1 LILAL
6 ATVSKAPE
14 LKAALPAAGVSAVP
28 ARRGE
33 RYSLVLGNPS
43 LVVGLV
49 IVGIIIV
56 FGLIGPFLI
65 NQRDTRTTTFAK
77 DLAPSAIHWL
87 GTDSFGRDI
96 LALIVVGTPQTV
108 KVGLIA
114 GLISVVVGSVLG
126 FVQGYYRGTVGAV
139 VRTIT
144 DVMLTIPALL
154 ILITIASQVKT
165 VSVEGMAIII
175 GALSWPGAVRAI
187 GSQVMTLRE
196 RAFVSV
202 AHFNGMSGP
211 SVIFRELMPNMLPY
225 LGASFVHAVA
235 IATLAAIGLEV
246 LGLGPQTTNTLG
258 MTIYWAQLNSAV
270 LRGLVWWWLSP
281 VVIVVLLFV
290 GLFLISRGLDE
301 VANPRLRSRV

>member
-6 ATVSKAPE
+6 ATVGSNAQE
-14 LKAALPAAGVSAVP
+14 AQAVLPAVVSAVP
-28 ARRGE
+28 ARRG
-33 RYSLVLGNPS
+33 RQFSFVIGNPS

-49 IVGIIIV
+49 IVGAIIV

-77 DLAPSAIHWL
+77 DLVPSAAHLL

-139 VRTIT
+139 VRAIT

-175 GALSWPGAVRAI
+175 GALSWPGSVRAI

-196 RAFVSV
+196 RAFVAV
-202 AHFNGMSGP
+202 AHFNGMSGRG
-211 SVIFRELMPNMLPY
+211 IIMKELMPNMLPY

-281 VVIVVLLFV
+281 VVVVVLLFV

-301 VANPRLRSRV
+301 LANPRLRSRV